1 MFRRDPTMPPRI
13 TETERPAVGDRWC
26 AIYFSRKR
34 LLARNVELEIGSQF
48 PLQAKDQIR
57 ALGASFGVH
66 DADRLPF
73 HELPYVGALVV
84 PNHLYG
90 EIRTA
95 KMKYIDAA
103 EFVKRR
109 LGVRV

>member
-13 TETERPAVGDRWC
+13 TELEHPALGDRQC

-57 ALGASFGVH
+57 GLAVSFGVR

-84 PNHLYG
+84 PTHLYG
-90 EIRTA
+90 EIRT
-95 KMKYIDAA
+95 KQWKYIDAA

-109 LGVRV
+109 QGVRV